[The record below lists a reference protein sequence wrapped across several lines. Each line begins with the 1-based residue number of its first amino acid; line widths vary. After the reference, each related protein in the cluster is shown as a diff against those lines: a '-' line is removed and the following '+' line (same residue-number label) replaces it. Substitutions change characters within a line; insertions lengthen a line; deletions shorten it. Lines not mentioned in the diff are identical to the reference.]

1 LALVAGQVA
10 SNAPAML
17 KMAAASAIGL
27 ALVACS
33 PASRPAAT
41 LSPYGIGEFP
51 ALPTT
56 ELPEDMAAPLQ
67 AILDE
72 SLDASRVPGIAA
84 AVIWAEHG
92 TWVGAAGTADGE
104 GRLDPAAQFG
114 IGSVTK
120 VVIAAQV
127 LQLVESAT
135 VELDRP
141 ITDYIG
147 EDVPTNGATVRHV
160 LGMRSGIKEYTGDV
174 RAICADLAS
183 TYTLADLRPA
193 LSDESIFEPGT
204 GFRYTNA
211 NYLLAGLLIEE
222 VTGGS
227 VATALRSG
235 VLADPGLERLIY
247 QDEERPTAPL
257 AAPFLVLPGSEPV
270 PAPSELLRMGDGYL
284 PARCL
289 AATAGPA
296 GGMASDP
303 MTLARFGYLLYGG
316 SVLGDQ
322 ALAEMTTF
330 EATYGLGTHDH
341 GPQLG
346 IPAVGHEGS
355 VPGYTAQLIAFP
367 EDGLAVAVLANT
379 NGDEGAMTYIAGRL
393 RDALMP

>member
-1 LALVAGQVA
+1 
-10 SNAPAML
+10 ML
-17 KMAAASAIGL
+17 RKAAAFAIGL

-33 PASRPAAT
+33 PAPGPSAT
-41 LSPYGIGEFP
+41 LSPYGIGAFP
-51 ALPTT
+51 ELPTS

-67 AILDE
+67 EILDE
-72 SLDASRVPGIAA
+72 SLDALRVPGIAA

-92 TWVGAAGTADGE
+92 TWAGAAGTADGE
-104 GRLDPAAQFG
+104 ARLDPAAQFG

-120 VVIAAQV
+120 VVTAAQV
-127 LQLVESAT
+127 LQLVESGT
-135 VELDRP
+135 VDLDRP
-141 ITDYIG
+141 IAEYLG
-147 EDVPTNGATVRHV
+147 EDVPTNGATVRQV
-160 LGMRSGIKEYTGDV
+160 LGMRSGIKENIGDV

-183 TYTLADLRPA
+183 TYTLDELRPA
-193 LSDESIFEPGT
+193 LSDESIFEAGK

-235 VLADPGLERLIY
+235 VLADPRLDRLVY

-257 AAPFLVLPGSEPV
+257 AAPFLRLPGAEPV
-270 PAPSELLRMGDGYL
+270 PDPNELLRLGDGYL

-303 MTLARFGYLLYGG
+303 MTLARWGYLLYGG
-316 SVLGDQ
+316 WVLGDE

-330 EATYGLGTHDH
+330 KGTYGLGAHDH
-341 GPQLG
+341 GPTFG
-346 IPAVGHEGS
+346 VPALGHEGS
-355 VPGYTAQLIAFP
+355 VPGYTAQLLSFP
-367 EDGLAVAVLANT
+367 DDGLAVAVLTNT
-379 NGDEGAMTYIAGRL
+379 NGDEDAMTDIAGRL
-393 RDALMP
+393 HDALTP